1 MLKTFTFWVF
11 PPLFLGLYHH
21 FSLLCIICSMLLRN
35 FPRISPL
42 ISIHGRFI
50 PPFPQLSIGDSSH
63 RNGLNLG
70 CASPDND
77 ATSLFT
83 THHQP
88 DRGHSVASSR
98 KKKTGFDHSNPSNMV
113 NLNHQE
119 LESPSNMV
127 NLNQEM
133 ESNHGKKLLHS
144 SGHGW
149 SIPKPWIWV
158 HWQPNLDGSVHVWD
172 IQQSARVL
180 TQSL

>member
-1 MLKTFTFWVF
+1 MFSVNLLFGDVETLRSEYF
-11 PPLFLGLYHH
+11 PLYSWFIPS

-98 KKKTGFDHSNPSNMV
+98 KKNRFWPFKSIEHGKF
-113 NLNHQE
+113 
-119 LESPSNMV
+119 ESPSNMV

-133 ESNHGKKLLHS
+133 ESNHGKNC
-144 SGHGW
+144 
-149 SIPKPWIWV
+149 SIVPV
-158 HWQPNLDGSVHVWD
+158 MVGQYQNLEFGFIDSR
-172 IQQSARVL
+172 I
-180 TQSL
+180 

>member
-1 MLKTFTFWVF
+1 MFSVNLLFGDVETLRSEYF
-11 PPLFLGLYHH
+11 PLYSWFIPS

-98 KKKTGFDHSNPSNMV
+98 KKNGFDHSNPSNMV

-133 ESNHGKKLLHS
+133 ESNHGKNC
-144 SGHGW
+144 
-149 SIPKPWIWV
+149 SIVPV
-158 HWQPNLDGSVHVWD
+158 MVGQYQNLEFGFIDSR
-172 IQQSARVL
+172 I
-180 TQSL
+180 